1 MIHTGITAVRDVLRD
16 CSSKK
21 IDEIEAENVA
31 LKKAFDALRSLPPAT
46 RQVPFTREDT
56 NLRSDDIKL
65 LEDNG
70 VVLREG
76 DEYYIP
82 EIFRLGLG
90 FERTSGA
97 RPRILALAR
106 RAALEG

>member
-1 MIHTGITAVRDVLRD
+1 MRYCQI
-16 CSSKK
+16 
-21 IDEIEAENVA
+21 
-31 LKKAFDALRSLPPAT
+31 
-46 RQVPFTREDT
+46 PFTREDID
-56 NLRSDDIKL
+56 LQSDEIKT

-76 DEYYIP
+76 DEYYLP

-90 FERTSGA
+90 FERASVA

-106 RAALEG
+106 RAALQG